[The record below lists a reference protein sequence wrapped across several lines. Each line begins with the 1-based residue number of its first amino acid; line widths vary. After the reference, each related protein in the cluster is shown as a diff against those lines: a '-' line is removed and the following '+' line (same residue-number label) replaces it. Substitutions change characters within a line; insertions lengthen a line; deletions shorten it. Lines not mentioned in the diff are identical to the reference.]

1 MWDLIFLWSNVPVAV
16 SLPPPG
22 APQFYSM
29 NRPVQQ
35 PQNQQVG
42 GSLPYRRPSSV
53 TSQPNP
59 APNQN
64 QLNGGLHFTQNQ
76 GSSSQF
82 TPLTLTNTQRCFW
95 ITCCSGE
102 TFQSFVVSKDESGIM
117 SLFSRTVPGTFIPRN
132 SFAAFSKWKQNKWKF
147 KIK

>member
-1 MWDLIFLWSNVPVAV
+1 MKSFSC
-16 SLPPPG
+16 PPPPSG

-53 TSQPNP
+53 TSQPNT

-76 GSSSQF
+76 GRIPEIKEPQRASDLQF
-82 TPLTLTNTQRCFW
+82 TPLTVTLHSEMFLDHQLFH
-95 ITCCSGE
+95 
-102 TFQSFVVSKDESGIM
+102 VLVSKDESGIM
-117 SLFSRTVPGTFIPRN
+117 SLFSRTVPGRINLLHFPN
-132 SFAAFSKWKQNKWKF
+132 ENKTNGSLK
-147 KIK
+147 